1 VRALIAAAVLL
12 CVALPTRADSGPG
25 TPGNGHVTEPQ
36 KSPAE
41 RLAEARDQFRLGAF
55 ARVIELINPLL
66 YPEIRVAR
74 QRDIVEA
81 HVLYGVSLF
90 ETGDRKNAAR
100 EFEAALSADDAV
112 TLDENQFSVDARN
125 YFDEIKKAK
134 QERDQ
139 TAAELAAAAAERER
153 LRQAIKNLR
162 IVENR
167 PFWVNFMP
175 FGAGQFQN
183 GDTKLGIFFAATE
196 GAAAATSATI
206 FIYLVN
212 KYGYNGQVPK
222 DDAGDARLLQQIA
235 IGADVVFYVTAF
247 AGVVHAIHRYKRQ
260 KVLDPS
266 SVDEDLL
273 DPDQKTKPKP
283 KPKTSSSIFFHPIP
297 IPDGAGAALTWEF

>member
-1 VRALIAAAVLL
+1 VRALIAIVTVVLAA
-12 CVALPTRADSGPG
+12 APSRADSGPG
-25 TPGNGHVTEPQ
+25 TGSGRGPEPQ

-41 RLAEARDQFRLGAF
+41 QLAEARDQFRQGGF
-55 ARVIELINPLL
+55 TRVIELINPLF
-66 YPEIRVAR
+66 YPDARLAR
-74 QRDIVEA
+74 QRDIVEG
-81 HVLYGVSLF
+81 HVLYGAALF
-90 ETGDRKNAAR
+90 ETGDRKGAAR
-100 EFEAALSADDAV
+100 EFEAALAADDSV

-139 TAAELAAAAAERER
+139 TADELAAAAAERER

-183 GDTKLGIFFAATE
+183 GDTKWGIFFAATE

-222 DDAGDARLLQQIA
+222 EDAGDARLLQQIA

-247 AGVVHAIHRYKRQ
+247 AGVVHAIRHYKRQ
-260 KVLDPS
+260 KMLDPS
-266 SVDEDLL
+266 SIDDDLL

-283 KPKTSSSIFFHPIP
+283 KKSSSIFLHPIP